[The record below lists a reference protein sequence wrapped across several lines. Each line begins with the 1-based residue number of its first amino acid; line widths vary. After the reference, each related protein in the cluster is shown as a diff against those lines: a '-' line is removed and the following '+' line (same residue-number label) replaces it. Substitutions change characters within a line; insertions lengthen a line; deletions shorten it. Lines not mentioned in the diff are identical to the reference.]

1 LNPTLTVT
9 ENRTYTL
16 VAVGDGNCTAMD
28 TMTVRI
34 LKPIDVP
41 NVFSP
46 NGDGTNDTW
55 LIPNLAD
62 YPGAKVEIFN
72 RWGQQVFLSYGYNK
86 AWDGTFLGKPL
97 PLATYYY
104 VITLNNGFKPVT
116 GSVTII
122 K

>member
-1 LNPTLTVT
+1 
-9 ENRTYTL
+9 
-16 VAVGDGNCTAMD
+16 
-28 TMTVRI
+28 MTVRI

-62 YPGAKVEIFN
+62 YPGAKVEVFN

-116 GSVTII
+116 GSVTIL